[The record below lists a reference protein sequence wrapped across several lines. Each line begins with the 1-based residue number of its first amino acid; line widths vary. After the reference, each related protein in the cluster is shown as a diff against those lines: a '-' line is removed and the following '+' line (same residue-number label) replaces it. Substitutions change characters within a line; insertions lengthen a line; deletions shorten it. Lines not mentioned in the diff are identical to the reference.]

1 MCFDYLRNINKY
13 STAFM
18 GEGFISHMWK
28 KNLKS
33 LLLACERI
41 ITIIQVNN
49 DFWRPSGQSR
59 VQSRAKLVVRSG
71 CSGACPAAYWVSPR
85 VEIPQPL
92 WAPLPVP
99 THCLQD
105 NYFPCLLSEFPLL
118 PHIFSIV
125 IYSPCHTLQILLS
138 DDLASYKMTYPQHR
152 YLARIILCKKMSVAN
167 SVPAVPFSS
176 TGN

>member
-1 MCFDYLRNINKY
+1 
-13 STAFM
+13 
-18 GEGFISHMWK
+18 MWK

-33 LLLACERI
+33 FLFAWQRI
-41 ITIIQVNN
+41 ITIIQVDN

-59 VQSRAKLVVRSG
+59 VQRRANLVVRSG
-71 CSGACPAAYWVSPR
+71 RSGACPAACRVSPR

-99 THCLQD
+99 THCLCD
-105 NYFPCLLSEFPLL
+105 SYFPCLLSEFPLL
-118 PHIFSIV
+118 PHTFSI
-125 IYSPCHTLQILLS
+125 IICSPCPTLQILLS
-138 DDLASYKMTYPQHR
+138 DDFVSYKMTYPRHR
-152 YLARIILCKKMSVAN
+152 YLTHIMLRKKMLVAD